1 MQPTKGGGN
10 PKHSINNSWHVSS
23 LLSYSECLAT
33 CAASSLVSVAVAY
46 SCSVMCMHKM
56 ILSYVMANDS
66 KTIKGGGN
74 GKVLPTLSF
83 PWYRGANERE
93 GETLRMREGDY
104 GSFNRSERP

>member
-1 MQPTKGGGN
+1 MACKQFHFAVLQPN
-10 PKHSINNSWHVSS
+10 V
-23 LLSYSECLAT
+23 CFAT

-46 SCSVMCMHKM
+46 SSCSVMCMHQT

-83 PWYRGANERE
+83 PWHSGTNERE
-93 GETLRMREGDY
+93 GETLRMREEVH